1 MYLNCHTYYSLR
13 YGTFSE
19 IDLLQLAK
27 ENDASTIALT
37 DINNTSACMNFV
49 QQAKKQGIKPVVG
62 VDFRN
67 GNNQQFIAIAKCNTG
82 FENINKYLSYFL
94 ENKKAIPDQPTFL
107 ESVFIIY
114 PFEKVLELN
123 LKEFKDNEF
132 IGISVA
138 EINKLRFSYVRQFE
152 NKLVIQQQVT
162 VRNKKDFNAHRLL
175 RAIDN
180 NMLLSK
186 LPTTEQCL
194 ITDVMH
200 PTTVLQQ
207 HFNEFPT
214 IITNTKKLLQECTI
228 SFGFDDKREN
238 QNQQLYGNSFEE
250 DCDTLLYLCN
260 TKIHKR
266 YKNVTQVVKDRL
278 DKELKVIIELKFVS
292 FFLIN
297 YDMISFA
304 KRNNFF
310 HVGRGSGAN
319 SIVAYIMGI
328 TDVDPIELDL
338 YFERFINPF
347 RASPPDFDIDFSWK
361 DRNTVTQY
369 IFDRFDN
376 VALLATYNTFK
387 YRAVVRELGK
397 VFGLPKEEIDKLSK
411 GVKHQKRIAKDT
423 FTPKKSLKLQG
434 SNDSATSLQRNSN
447 RIASALQQKSNE
459 KTTNLQQQEI
469 DSIAQ
474 LVLKYGKLIEGFPNY
489 VSVHSAGILIL
500 DKPIHYFSATSMP
513 PKGFPTVQFDM
524 NIADDVGIFKFDILG
539 QRGLAKIK
547 DALEII
553 KENNPNH
560 SPFDITD
567 VESFKKDKKINN
579 LLKTGGA
586 IGAYYVE
593 SPAMRGL
600 MQKLQTQDYLGLV
613 AASSII
619 RPGVSGSGMK
629 DEYIK
634 RHRFPERRKEAH
646 PILLDIM
653 PETYGVMV
661 YQEDVMKVA
670 NKFADL
676 TLGEADVLRRG
687 MSGKY
692 RSLSE
697 FKAVEDKFINNCRKK
712 GYEDELIFEVWNQIK
727 SFAGYAFAKGH
738 SASYAVESY
747 QSLFLKCYY
756 PIEFM
761 TAVLNNGGGFYST
774 EHYIHEAK
782 MCGAILELPCI
793 NQSDHANSVKGKTIY
808 LGFGYLKNLE
818 QLTVQRILTERQ
830 LHGVYTS
837 LDNFLDRIAI
847 SIEQITTL
855 IRIDAFRFTKNT
867 KSQLLWES
875 IFRLNA
881 TKSKHELQQK
891 KLFQL
896 QHKKY
901 TIPKIETHW
910 LENVYD
916 EMELLGFT
924 IHDYFSLTTEKLC
937 KHAKAKEMDQYEH
950 KNVLLYGKLVTTRF
964 NKTSQG
970 KLMRLST
977 FIDQDGFYFDAVHFT
992 DVVHLYPVNGM
1003 GIYACYGK
1011 ITNRFGFCSMNVLK
1025 SKKLGIF
1032 GDPRS

>member
-1 MYLNCHTYYSLR
+1 MYLNCHSYYSLR

-19 IDLLQLAK
+19 IELLQLAI
-27 ENDASTIALT
+27 ENNIDTIALT

-49 QQAKKQGIKPVVG
+49 QQAKKLGIKPVIG

-67 GNNQQFIAIAKCNTG
+67 NNTQQFVAIAKSNTG
-82 FENINKYLSYFL
+82 FKNINAYLSSFL
-94 ENKKAIPDQPTFL
+94 EAKIPIPDKPTCL
-107 ESVFIIY
+107 EEVFIIY

-123 LKEFKDNEF
+123 LTSFQDNEF
-132 IGISVA
+132 IGISIA
-138 EINKLRFSYVRQFE
+138 EINKLRFSYVKKYE
-152 NKLVIQQQVT
+152 DKIVIQQQVT
-162 VRNKKDFNAHRLL
+162 IRNKKDFNAHRLL

-180 NMLLSK
+180 NTLLSK

-194 ITDVMH
+194 ETDNMH
-200 PTTVLQQ
+200 SATILQEYFKEFPFIIANTKALLQQ
-207 HFNEFPT
+207 CKIE
-214 IITNTKKLLQECTI
+214 
-228 SFGFDDKREN
+228 FGFDDAREN
-238 QNQQLYGNSFEE
+238 QNLQVYCNSFEE
-250 DCDTLLYLCN
+250 DCKMLLQLCDE
-260 TKIHKR
+260 KIHKR
-266 YKNVTQVVKDRL
+266 YPSPTQKVHDRL
-278 DKELKVIIELKFVS
+278 QKELKVIIELKFVS

-297 YDMISFA
+297 YDIIKYA
-304 KRNNFF
+304 KKNNFF

-319 SIVAYIMGI
+319 SIVAYILGI

-369 IFDRFDN
+369 MFDRFQN
-376 VALLATYNTFK
+376 VALLATYVTFK

-411 GVKHQKRIAKDT
+411 RATGDT
-423 FTPKKSLKLQG
+423 LDDISK
-434 SNDSATSLQRNSN
+434 
-447 RIASALQQKSNE
+447 
-459 KTTNLQQQEI
+459 
-469 DSIAQ
+469 

-500 DKPIHYFSATSMP
+500 DNPIHYYSATSLP

-524 NIADDVGIFKFDILG
+524 NIADDVGVFKFDILG

-547 DALEII
+547 EALEII
-553 KENNPNH
+553 KENNPDA
-560 SPFDITD
+560 PEIDITD
-567 VESFKKDKKINN
+567 VESFKKDKNINN

-600 MQKLQTQDYLGLV
+600 MQKLQTDDYLGLV

-629 DEYIK
+629 DEFIK
-634 RHRFPERRKEAH
+634 RHRFPEKRKEAH
-646 PILLDIM
+646 PILLKIM

-692 RSLSE
+692 RSVEE
-697 FKAVEDKFINNCRKK
+697 FKAVEDKFIANCRKK
-712 GYEDELIFEVWNQIK
+712 GYKDELIFEVWNQIK

-761 TAVLNNGGGFYST
+761 TAVLNNGGGFYAA

-782 MCGAILELPCI
+782 MCGAIVELPCI
-793 NQSDHANSVKGKTIY
+793 NNSDHANSVKGKTIY

-818 QLTVQRILTERQ
+818 HLLVQRILTERQ
-830 LHGVYTS
+830 LYGDFLS
-837 LDNFLDRIAI
+837 LDDFIDRVTI
-847 SIEQITTL
+847 SIEQLTVL
-855 IRIDAFRFTKNT
+855 IRIDGFRFTKKT
-867 KSQLLWES
+867 KTQLLWQAV
-875 IFRLNA
+875 FKLNA
-881 TKSKHELQQK
+881 TKQK
-891 KLFQL
+891 TKQSQLFKI

-901 TIPKIETHW
+901 DLPKLEPHW
-910 LENVYD
+910 IENVYD

-924 IHDYFSLTTEKLC
+924 IQDYFKLVTEPFLPSM
-937 KHAKAKEMDQYEH
+937 KAKQMINYEN
-950 KNVLLYGKLVTTRF
+950 KNVLIYGKLVNTRF

-977 FIDQDGFYFDAVHFT
+977 FIDSNGNYFDAVHFT
-992 DVVHLYPVNGM
+992 NVVHLYPINGM
-1003 GIYACYGK
+1003 GIYGCYGK
-1011 ITNRFGFCSMNVLK
+1011 ITNRYGFCSMNIIK
-1025 SKKLGIF
+1025 SRKMSIAV
-1032 GDPRS
+1032 DPRS

>member
-1 MYLNCHTYYSLR
+1 MYLNCHSYYSLR

-19 IDLLQLAK
+19 AALLQLAV
-27 ENDASTIALT
+27 ENNVDAIALT
-37 DINNTSACMNFV
+37 DINNTSACLNFI
-49 QQAKKQGIKPVVG
+49 QQAKKHHIKPIIG

-67 GNNQQFIAIAKCNTG
+67 GNTQQFVALAKNNTG
-82 FENINKYLSYFL
+82 FENINRYLSSFL
-94 ENKKAIPDQPTFL
+94 ESKTAIPDKPTSL
-107 ESVFIIY
+107 EDVCIIY

-123 LKEFKDNEF
+123 LTSFATNEF
-132 IGISVA
+132 IGVSIA
-138 EINKLRFSYVRQFE
+138 EINKLRFSYLKKFE
-152 NKLVIQQQVT
+152 DKIVIQQQVT
-162 VRNKKDFNAHRLL
+162 LRNKRDFNAHRLL
-175 RAIDN
+175 RAIAN

-186 LPTTEQCL
+186 LPTTEECL
-194 ITDVMH
+194 ETDRMH
-200 PTTVLQQ
+200 TATDIQES
-207 HFNEFPT
+207 FKEFPF
-214 IITNTKKLLQECTI
+214 IVANTKKLLQQCTVN
-228 SFGFDDKREN
+228 FGYDVAREN
-238 QNQQLYGNSFEE
+238 QNLNLYHSSFEQ
-250 DCDTLLYLCN
+250 DCKMLVQLCTDKMHN
-260 TKIHKR
+260 R
-266 YKNVTQVVKDRL
+266 YPNPTEKVHARL
-278 DKELKVIIELKFVS
+278 QKELKVIIELKFVS

-297 YDMISFA
+297 YDIISYA
-304 KRNNFF
+304 KKNNFF

-319 SIVAYIMGI
+319 SIVAYILGI
-328 TDVDPIELDL
+328 TDVDPVELDL

-361 DRNTVTQY
+361 DRDTVTQY

-411 GVKHQKRIAKDT
+411 GISD
-423 FTPKKSLKLQG
+423 KKLDDIS
-434 SNDSATSLQRNSN
+434 R
-447 RIASALQQKSNE
+447 
-459 KTTNLQQQEI
+459 
-469 DSIAQ
+469 

-500 DKPIHYFSATSMP
+500 DKPIHYYSATSLP

-547 DALEII
+547 DALQII
-553 KENNPNH
+553 KENNPNA
-560 SPFDITD
+560 PEIDITD
-567 VESFKKDKKINN
+567 IESFKNDRNINN
-579 LLKTGGA
+579 LLKSGGA

-629 DEYIK
+629 EEFIK
-634 RHRFPERRKEAH
+634 RHRFPEKRKEAH
-646 PILLDIM
+646 PILLQIM

-670 NKFADL
+670 NQFADL

-692 RSLSE
+692 RSVEE
-697 FKAVEDKFINNCRKK
+697 FKAVEDKFISNCRKK
-712 GYEDELIFEVWNQIK
+712 GHKDALIFEVWNQIK

-761 TAVLNNGGGFYST
+761 TAVLNNGGGFYSA

-782 MCGAILELPCI
+782 MCGATIALPCI
-793 NQSDHANSVKGKTIY
+793 NSGDHGNVVKGKTIY

-818 QLTVQRILTERQ
+818 SLLVQRFLTERQ
-830 LHGVYTS
+830 LSG
-837 LDNFLDRIAI
+837 LFLSMDDFIARVAI
-847 SIEQITTL
+847 SIEQLSVL
-855 IRIDAFRFTKNT
+855 IRIDAFRFTKKQKT
-867 KSQLLWES
+867 TLLWEAT
-875 IFRLNA
+875 FKLNA
-881 TKSKHELQQK
+881 TKSKQTQPQV

-896 QHKKY
+896 QHKDFE
-901 TIPKIETHW
+901 IPKLHTHW

-924 IHDYFSLTTEKLC
+924 IHDYFSLVTDSF
-937 KHAKAKEMDQYEH
+937 HPHIKAKEMAECSS
-950 KNVLLYGKLVTTRF
+950 KNVLLYGLLVSTRF
-964 NKTSQG
+964 NKTAQG
-970 KLMRLST
+970 KLMRLTT
-977 FIDQDGFYFDAVHFT
+977 FIDADGHYFDAVHFT
-992 DVVHLYPVNGM
+992 DVVHLYPINGM
-1003 GIYACYGK
+1003 GVYGCYGK
-1011 ITNRFGFCSMNVLK
+1011 ITNKFGFCSMNVIK
-1025 SKKLGIF
+1025 SKKMSIA

>member
-1 MYLNCHTYYSLR
+1 MYINCHSYYSLR

-19 IDLLQLAK
+19 VALLELAK
-27 ENDASTIALT
+27 ENKLDCIALT

-49 QQAKKQGIKPVVG
+49 QQAKKQGIKPVIG

-67 GNNQQFIAIAKCNTG
+67 GNTQQFLALAKNNIG
-82 FENINKYLSYFL
+82 FENINRYLSSFL
-94 ENKKAIPDQPTFL
+94 VSKTAIPNQPKAL
-107 ESVFIIY
+107 EHVSIIY

-123 LKEFKDNEF
+123 LTSFAKNEF
-132 IGISVA
+132 IGISIA
-138 EINKLRFSYVRQFE
+138 EINKLHFSYLKKYE
-152 NKLVIQQQVT
+152 DKLVIQQQVT
-162 VRNKKDFNAHRLL
+162 IRNKKDFNAHRLL
-175 RAIDN
+175 RAIAN
-180 NMLLSK
+180 NTLLSK
-186 LPTTEQCL
+186 LPTTEECL
-194 ITDVMH
+194 ETAIMH
-200 PTTVLQQ
+200 AAPKLAAYFTA
-207 HFNEFPT
+207 FPF
-214 IITNTKKLLQECTI
+214 ILANTKALLQDCTI
-228 SFGFDDKREN
+228 NFGFDSEREN
-238 QNQQLYGNSFEE
+238 QNLNLYCNNFDE
-250 DCDTLLYLCN
+250 DCKMLLKLCDD
-260 TKIHKR
+260 KMHKR
-266 YKNVTQVVKDRL
+266 YQNPNEKVHARL
-278 DKELKVIIELKFVS
+278 QKELKVIVELKFVS

-297 YDMISFA
+297 YDIVQFA
-304 KRNNFF
+304 KKNNFF

-319 SIVAYIMGI
+319 SIVAYILGI

-411 GVKHQKRIAKDT
+411 RAADAKLDDIS
-423 FTPKKSLKLQG
+423 K
-434 SNDSATSLQRNSN
+434 
-447 RIASALQQKSNE
+447 
-459 KTTNLQQQEI
+459 
-469 DSIAQ
+469 

-489 VSVHSAGILIL
+489 VSVHSAGVLIL
-500 DKPIHYFSATSMP
+500 NKPIHYYSATNLP
-513 PKGFPTVQFDM
+513 PKGFATVQFDM
-524 NIADDVGIFKFDILG
+524 NIADDVGVFKFDILG

-547 DALEII
+547 DALQII
-553 KENNPNH
+553 KENNPTA
-560 SPFDITD
+560 PEIDITD
-567 VESFKKDKKINN
+567 VESFKKDAKINN

-586 IGAYYVE
+586 VGAYYVE

-629 DEYIK
+629 DEFIK
-634 RHRFPERRKEAH
+634 RHRFPEKRKEAH
-646 PILLDIM
+646 PILLQIM
-653 PETYGVMV
+653 PDTYGVMV

-670 NKFADL
+670 NQFADL

-692 RSLSE
+692 RSVEE
-697 FKAVEDKFINNCRKK
+697 FKAVEDKFVSNCRKK
-712 GYEDELIFEVWNQIK
+712 GHEDLLIFEVWNQIK

-782 MCGAILELPCI
+782 MCGAKIELPCI
-793 NQSDHANSVKGKTIY
+793 NTSDHANCVKGKTIY

-818 QLTVQRILTERQ
+818 DLLIQRFLTERQ
-830 LHGVYTS
+830 LCGE
-837 LDNFLDRIAI
+837 FLSMDDFMERIAI
-847 SIEQITTL
+847 SIEQLTVL
-855 IRIDAFRFTKNT
+855 IRINAFRFTEK
-867 KSQLLWES
+867 KKAALLWQAT
-875 IFRLNA
+875 FKLNA
-881 TKSKHELQQK
+881 TKTQQTEQQG

-896 QHKKY
+896 QHQNFE
-901 TIPKIETHW
+901 IPKLHSHW

-924 IHDYFSLTTEKLC
+924 IHDYFSLVTEAFLP
-937 KHAKAKEMDQYEH
+937 HIKAKEMAQFTH
-950 KNVLLYGKLVTTRF
+950 QNVVLYGQLVSTRF

-977 FIDQDGFYFDAVHFT
+977 FIDADGNYFDAVHFT
-992 DVVHLYPVNGM
+992 NVVHLYPINGM
-1003 GIYACYGK
+1003 GIYGCYGK
-1011 ITNRFGFCSMNVLK
+1011 ITNRFGFCSMNVIK
-1025 SKKLGIF
+1025 SIKMSIAV
-1032 GDPRS
+1032 DPRH